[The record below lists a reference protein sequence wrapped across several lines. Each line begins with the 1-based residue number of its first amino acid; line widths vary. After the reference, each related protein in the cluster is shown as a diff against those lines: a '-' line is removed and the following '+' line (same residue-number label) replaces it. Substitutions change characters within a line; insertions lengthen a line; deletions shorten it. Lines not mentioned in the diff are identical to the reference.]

1 MALELIHTDFENYA
15 EIIAN
20 PNFPE
25 DLKNRI
31 AAVEQMMV
39 DYEQEPTPDLAQK
52 IKSLSA
58 TLWHKIKDFTEAELP
73 EYEENLAPP
82 VQAEGETQ
90 SEYSRRLLRNKR
102 Q

>member
-15 EIIAN
+15 EIVAS
-20 PNFPE
+20 PNFPA

-58 TLWHKIKDFTEAELP
+58 TLWHKIKDFTEEGLP
-73 EYEENLAPP
+73 EYDETPP
-82 VQAEGETQ
+82 VQVEGETQ
-90 SEYSRRLLRNKR
+90 SEYSRRLLRHKR